1 MRTVAV
7 AAISLLAMSGAT
19 AAADLSRP
27 PPMYKAPL
35 EALPTW
41 TGFYVGFN
49 AGGAFGLG
57 QSDFSIAGVP
67 AFATAKND
75 VAGGIGGVQIG
86 YNWQTG
92 LTVLGVEADFQG
104 SGVRGNLSTP
114 CLPLFCGIPLTAT
127 YGQKMPWFGTV
138 RGRVGVASN
147 AWLIYVT
154 GGYAYARLDTEASA
168 VAGPATASI
177 SLNETRNGW
186 TAGGGIEVA
195 LAAGWSA
202 KLEYLSLDF
211 GRSSTTL
218 TFAGLP
224 AITDDAHFTMNVVRA
239 GLNYR
244 FN

>member
-1 MRTVAV
+1 
-7 AAISLLAMSGAT
+7 
-19 AAADLSRP
+19 
-27 PPMYKAPL
+27 MYKAPL

-41 TGFYVGFN
+41 TGVYIGVN
-49 AGGAFGLG
+49 AGGGFGLG
-57 QSDFSIAGVP
+57 QSDFSIAGIP

-75 VAGGIGGVQIG
+75 IAGGIGGVQIG

-92 LTVLGVEADFQG
+92 LTVFGVETDFQG
-104 SGVRGNLSTP
+104 SSVRGSLGTP
-114 CLPLFCGIPLTAT
+114 CLPLICGMPPTAT
-127 YGQKMPWFGTV
+127 YTQRLPWFGTV

-168 VAGPATASI
+168 VAGPASASI

-195 LAAGWSA
+195 LLVAGWSA
-202 KLEYLSLDF
+202 KLEYLYLDF
-211 GRSSTTL
+211 GRSSSTL

-224 AITDDAHFTMNVVRA
+224 SVTDDARFTMNVVRA